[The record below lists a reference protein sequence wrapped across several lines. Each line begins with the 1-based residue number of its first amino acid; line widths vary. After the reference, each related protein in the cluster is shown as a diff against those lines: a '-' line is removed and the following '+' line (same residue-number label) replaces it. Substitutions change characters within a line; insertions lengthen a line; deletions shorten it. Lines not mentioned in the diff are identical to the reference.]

1 MPTSNN
7 PTGDIPY
14 PTIDPRYQTMLD
26 LTDRVTELE
35 NKIIELFKRVSWVE
49 NYDKKNSNNSANDA
63 PF

>member
-14 PTIDPRYQTMLD
+14 PTVDPRYQTILD

-35 NKIIELFKRVSWVE
+35 NKMVELFKRVNWVE
-49 NYDKKNSNNSANDA
+49 NYDKKNSNDLPNND